1 VVKRLFWLTVG
12 FGLGVL
18 FMLRLTRAV
27 RTTVERYVPASVAE
41 RLRAVNAAIEER
53 AREIRARTRPLR
65 SVS

>member
-1 VVKRLFWLTVG
+1 MIKRLFWLTVG

-27 RTTVERYVPASVAE
+27 RATVERYLPAPLAE
-41 RLRAVNAAIEER
+41 RLRALNAALDQR

>member
-1 VVKRLFWLTVG
+1 MIKRLFWLTVG

-18 FMLRLTRAV
+18 FMMRLTRAV
-27 RTTVERYVPASVAE
+27 RTTVERYVPAPVAK
-41 RLRAVNAAIEER
+41 RLRALNAAIDQR

>member
-1 VVKRLFWLTVG
+1 VFKRLFWLTVG

-18 FMLRLTRAV
+18 FMMRLTRVV
-27 RTTVERYVPASVAE
+27 RTTVERYVPAPVAE
-41 RLRAVNAAIEER
+41 RLRALNAAIDER

>member
-27 RTTVERYVPASVAE
+27 RTTFERYVPAPVAE
-41 RLRAVNAAIEER
+41 RLRALNAALDER

-65 SVS
+65 SVG

>member
-12 FGLGVL
+12 FGLGIL

-27 RTTVERYVPASVAE
+27 RNTVERYVPAPVAE
-41 RLRAVNAAIEER
+41 RLRALNAALEQR
-53 AREIRARTRPLR
+53 AREIHARTRPLR